1 MLNTTVYHIGGNTTN
16 NKCEVHLNTPST
28 GFIQKSNPV
37 SRFIRFQRGSEIEK
51 LLFPTDP
58 REVPKLIYT
67 RLEKN
72 EYSNSWRDNYREVTE
87 KMEVTILQVCIFGND
102 YMLAEYVFNKDM
114 ENTSSPSSAPPSP
127 SDENK

>member
-1 MLNTTVYHIGGNTTN
+1 MLNSTVYHIGGNTTN

-37 SRFIRFQRGSEIEK
+37 SRFIRFQRGSDIEE
-51 LLFPTDP
+51 LLFPIDP
-58 REVPKLIYT
+58 REVPKLTYT

-72 EYSNSWRDNYREVTE
+72 EFSTDWRDKFREVTE

-114 ENTSSPSSAPPSP
+114 ENNSSSSVS
-127 SDENK
+127 E